1 MLAAVTSKGQ
11 LTLPKAIRQQLNL
24 GQGSRLDFSVNEQGW
39 LMARPVTNTALGLAG
54 ILRRRG
60 QAAVSIAA
68 MADAVEATAAVLGS
82 HLNSLPTTAR
92 FTRSRLPYSL
102 TKLNFP
108 INTKCKKM
116 QLSSRAN
123 ICF

>member
-54 ILRRRG
+54 ILRRPGRT
-60 QAAVSIAA
+60 AVPVEA
-68 MADAVEATAAVLGS
+68 MADAVQEAAAE
-82 HLNSLPTTAR
+82 LNASAKIKT
-92 FTRSRLPYSL
+92 SRK
-102 TKLNFP
+102 T
-108 INTKCKKM
+108 
-116 QLSSRAN
+116 
-123 ICF
+123 